1 MLETQTN
8 QRAAGRLR
16 RLLRGPSKARA
27 AAVAVDTAGLQR
39 AHYDKIADTYE
50 LHMSDQ
56 WSHKYRRR
64 FINEPLTQGLALDD
78 RNVLD
83 AMCGSGQMA
92 AFLLEAGAR
101 VTGLDVSSKVIAQF
115 GAKLPKASP
124 VEASIL
130 CSGFEDACFDHV
142 FVVCGLHHVH
152 PNVDKALDEIY
163 RILKPG
169 GYFCFAE
176 PHAGSLADVGRRIWY
191 RFDRMFESNE
201 AGIDLEHMKGRN
213 ADRFEFEMTRYTGTF
228 GYLLV
233 FNSLIFRLPLG
244 LKRYYTGPI
253 LGLEA
258 LIEPLQ
264 GRLTSCMVLSRW
276 KKKSDTKVGLQT
288 DCVELSEAYP
298 RPSTRP
304 GQN

>member
-1 MLETQTN
+1 
-8 QRAAGRLR
+8 
-16 RLLRGPSKARA
+16 
-27 AAVAVDTAGLQR
+27 
-39 AHYDKIADTYE
+39 
-50 LHMSDQ
+50 
-56 WSHKYRRR
+56 
-64 FINEPLTQGLALDD
+64 
-78 RNVLD
+78 
-83 AMCGSGQMA
+83 
-92 AFLLEAGAR
+92 
-101 VTGLDVSSKVIAQF
+101 
-115 GAKLPKASP
+115 
-124 VEASIL
+124 
-130 CSGFEDACFDHV
+130 
-142 FVVCGLHHVH
+142 
-152 PNVDKALDEIY
+152 
-163 RILKPG
+163 
-169 GYFCFAE
+169 
-176 PHAGSLADVGRRIWY
+176 
-191 RFDRMFESNE
+191 
-201 AGIDLEHMKGRN
+201 MKGRN

-276 KKKSDTKVGLQT
+276 KKKSDTKVGLQN